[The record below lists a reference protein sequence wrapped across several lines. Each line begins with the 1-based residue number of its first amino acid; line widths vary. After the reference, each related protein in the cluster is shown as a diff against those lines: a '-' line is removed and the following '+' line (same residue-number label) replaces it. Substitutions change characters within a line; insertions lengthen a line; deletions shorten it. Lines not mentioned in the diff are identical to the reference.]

1 MPFCTE
7 LAFGKG
13 LFKGKGYCNSQV
25 SRLAIH
31 FFNIKNSKRGASH
44 VHIYITTL
52 PLDTRFATMQR
63 TDPTTENANAFLH
76 RACV

>member
-1 MPFCTE
+1 MD
-7 LAFGKG
+7 LDRG
-13 LFKGKGYCNSQV
+13 LFEGKGYFTSQV
-25 SRLAIH
+25 SRVAIH
-31 FFNIKNSKRGASH
+31 FLTSKTVKGGASH
-44 VHIYITTL
+44 VRIYITTL